1 MDKVKTE
8 SKSWSQFIKV
18 GYESRNNLNYWKE
31 IICDKYFPVF
41 KYVGNSKTE

>member
-1 MDKVKTE
+1 MNQEIT
-8 SKSWSQFIKV
+8 
-18 GYESRNNLNYWKE
+18 NYWKE